1 MVLAIFDLD
10 NTLLGG
16 DSDYLWG
23 KFLVE
28 QGLVNEKY
36 YRQENQRFYKN
47 YQAGTLDIHAFLAF
61 SLKPL
66 SQHDLDTLRALHQ
79 QFMAE
84 KIEPILL
91 PKAQQLIE
99 QHRAQ
104 NDRLLIIT
112 ATNRFITQPIAQR
125 LGVNDLIA
133 TEPEIRNDRFT
144 GYPTGIPCFQGGK
157 VTRLNAWLDTNQ
169 QGLAGSWFY
178 TDSHNDIPLLEIVT
192 HPIAVDPD
200 EPLRHHAQEKNWD
213 IISLRG

>member
-36 YRQENQRFYKN
+36 YRQENQRFYQN

-66 SQHDLDTLRALHQ
+66 SQHGLGTLRALHQ

-125 LGVNDLIA
+125 LGVDDLIA

-144 GYPTGIPCFQGGK
+144 GYPTGIPCFQDGK

-169 QGLAGSWFY
+169 QELEGSWFY

-200 EPLRHHAQEKNWD
+200 KPLRHHAQEKNWN